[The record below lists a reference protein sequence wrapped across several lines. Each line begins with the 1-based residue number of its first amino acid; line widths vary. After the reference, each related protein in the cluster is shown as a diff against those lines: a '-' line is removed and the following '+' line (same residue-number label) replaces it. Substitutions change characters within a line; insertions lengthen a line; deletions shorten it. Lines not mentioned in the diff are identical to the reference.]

1 MDTCTVCGWVDNDG
15 SDDNDFV
22 DISSVD
28 VGVDDVNVVY
38 EDESFNDDDG
48 CRNTCLHDSGD
59 SGVVNNGG
67 GGDSAVADDAVVS
80 PTPTSDDSFS
90 FSSSLL
96 DDDDD
101 IDDGGGEMWE
111 SHCAFPSAV
120 SCASPLRG
128 V

>member
-1 MDTCTVCGWVDNDG
+1 MCDWVDNDG

-28 VGVDDVNVVY
+28 VGVGDVNVVY

-67 GGDSAVADDAVVS
+67 DGDGVASDDAVVS
-80 PTPTSDDSFS
+80 AALISVVC
-90 FSSSLL
+90 
-96 DDDDD
+96 DDDVLP
-101 IDDGGGEMWE
+101 
-111 SHCAFPSAV
+111 AAPTF
-120 SCASPLRG
+120 R
-128 V
+128 